1 MATASNF
8 PSSTSA
14 HGQPAADAP
23 DAGAAGVAGGI
34 RGDWLVRVLG
44 ALSAGTAVPQLLTPG
59 AFGRAIGIGD
69 GPRQGAATAVVGVRE
84 VAAAVGLLRWPSP
97 VWLWA
102 RVGGDVMDLTL
113 LGLALKRPSNYDK
126 RRTAAAIAAAVGI
139 TGVDVYA
146 AATRSPRRAEVR
158 VSASVTVATPAIQAY
173 DLWRR
178 LEVLP
183 SFMAQLDEVT
193 MTGPAT
199 SHWRVSAPF
208 GRTVE
213 WDAEIIGD
221 VAGEWLAWRSLDK
234 AAVYSEG
241 DVRFTPA
248 PGRRGTEVHVTLRYS
263 KPAARLAAA
272 AARYFGPNPSLR
284 LDDDLRRFKQVA
296 ETGEVVRSE
305 GAPGGKWARR
315 EFPQHPARP
324 LWPEELAEVLS

>member
-8 PSSTSA
+8 PYRTSA
-14 HGQPAADAP
+14 AGRAAAGAP

-34 RGDWLVRVLG
+34 RGGWLVRVLG

-113 LGLALKRPSNYDK
+113 LGLALKSPSNYDK

-158 VSASVTVATPAIQAY
+158 LSASVTVATPAIQAY

-178 LEVLP
+178 PEAFP
-183 SFMAQLDEVT
+183 TFMAHLHHVP
-193 MTGPAT
+193 MTGPPTTPSRARAPLAT
-199 SHWRVSAPF
+199 
-208 GRTVE
+208 
-213 WDAEIIGD
+213 
-221 VAGEWLAWRSLDK
+221 
-234 AAVYSEG
+234 
-241 DVRFTPA
+241 
-248 PGRRGTEVHVTLRYS
+248 TL
-263 KPAARLAAA
+263 
-272 AARYFGPNPSLR
+272 
-284 LDDDLRRFKQVA
+284 
-296 ETGEVVRSE
+296 
-305 GAPGGKWARR
+305 
-315 EFPQHPARP
+315 
-324 LWPEELAEVLS
+324 

>member
-23 DAGAAGVAGGI
+23 NAGAAGVAGGL
-34 RGDWLVRVLG
+34 RADWLVRVLG

-59 AFGRAIGIGD
+59 AFRRAIGIGD

-113 LGLALKRPSNYDK
+113 LGLGLKSPNNYDK

-139 TGVDVYA
+139 AGVDVYA
-146 AATRSPRRAEVR
+146 AATRSPRRAEMR
-158 VSASVTVATPAIQAY
+158 LSASVTVAIPAIQAY
-173 DLWRR
+173 ELWRR

-199 SHWRVSAPF
+199 SHWRASAPL
-208 GRTVE
+208 RTT
-213 WDAEIIGD
+213 
-221 VAGEWLAWRSLDK
+221 VAWGAQLHHHVA
-234 AAVYSEG
+234 
-241 DVRFTPA
+241 
-248 PGRRGTEVHVTLRYS
+248 RR
-263 KPAARLAAA
+263 RLA
-272 AARYFGPNPSLR
+272 LR
-284 LDDDLRRFKQVA
+284 VRHQDEAFREVNCRFKPVH
-296 ETGEVVRSE
+296 
-305 GAPGGKWARR
+305 
-315 EFPQHPARP
+315 PQ
-324 LWPEELAEVLS
+324 